1 MNTDEHRSGTTPKII
16 GCCYTVANTLGCGFL
31 EKVYENSL
39 AYELRQ
45 AGFAVEQQKAL
56 RVRYRDIV
64 VGEYIADLVVEG
76 SVLVELKVVRQFDEV
91 HMAQCLNY
99 LRAAGLQICLL
110 INFGAPRLQ
119 IKRVVNG
126 L

>member
-1 MNTDEHRSGTTPKII
+1 MTEKII
-16 GCCYTVANTLGCGFL
+16 GRCYVVANTLGCGFP

-45 AGFAVEQQKAL
+45 AGLAVEQQKAL
-56 RVRYRDIV
+56 RVRYRDVI
-64 VGEYIADLVVEG
+64 VGEYVADLLVED

-99 LRAAGLQICLL
+99 LKAAGLGICLL
-110 INFGAPRLQ
+110 VNFGAPKLQ
-119 IKRVVNG
+119 IKRVING
-126 L
+126 F